1 MSSPE
6 PSIIR
11 SARLNP
17 ARAIWVW
24 CGLGFLLG
32 VFVGEIEAT
41 LRTRARE
48 RSRACETC
56 AQASG
61 NEPRSIRA
69 PVLP

>member
-32 VFVGEIEAT
+32 VFAGEIEAT
-41 LRTRARE
+41 LRIRARE
-48 RSRACETC
+48 RGLACETC
-56 AQASG
+56 A
-61 NEPRSIRA
+61 RA
-69 PVLP
+69 AGAHDGRISAPILP